1 MNNNVETGIAVKKRR
16 LALSEKM
23 KRELPLHMMLLPAV
37 IIVLIFVYVP
47 MAGIVIAF
55 QNYSP
60 ALGILKSGWI
70 GFDNFTYI
78 FGMQDFGRVLW
89 NTFYIAFLKI
99 VMNLACPVIL
109 AILMNELKNVGM
121 KKCVQ
126 TVVYLPHFLSWV
138 ILSGVLVDILSP
150 SEGIV
155 NKVITMFGGDPIF
168 FLGNEKIFPYVIVI
182 TNTWKEVGWQTII
195 YLAAISGID
204 PTLYEAAIMDGA
216 GRFRQVINITIPCIM
231 GTIILLLVL
240 SLGSILNAG
249 FDQIFNLYS
258 PQVYA
263 TGDIIDTMVYR
274 LGLVDAQFGPSTAM
288 GLFKSVISLIFVVA
302 SYYLADKWAGYR
314 VF

>member
-1 MNNNVETGIAVKKRR
+1 MNNKVETGIAVKKRR

-47 MAGIVIAF
+47 MAGLVIAF

-60 ALGILKSGWI
+60 ALGILKSEWI

>member
-1 MNNNVETGIAVKKRR
+1 MNNKVETSIAVKKRR
-16 LALSEKM
+16 FALSEKM

-60 ALGILKSGWI
+60 ALGILKSEWI
-70 GFDNFTYI
+70 GFNNFTYI

-288 GLFKSVISLIFVVA
+288 GLFKSVISLIFVLA

>member
-1 MNNNVETGIAVKKRR
+1 MNNKVETGIAVKKRR

-60 ALGILKSGWI
+60 ALGILKSEWI